1 MRLTDIEDELRAH
14 EIDVELTSIHDL
26 RERRSLLGSFES
38 QISFLRRILQTRID
52 LIDAA
57 LAARD
62 DEPGSEARLMSL
74 LSAIPELVARV
85 RPGASTR
92 SPRSRGLIDPDL
104 ELLAEVESD
113 AGIALMDVPAAADDD
128 LRRELARL
136 NRIER
141 SISDLRRRLHGSIDA
156 IQADIARRYRVGEL
170 TVSG

>member
-1 MRLTDIEDELRAH
+1 MRLTDIEVELRQHAT
-14 EIDVELTSIHDL
+14 DVELSSIGDL
-26 RERRSLLGSFES
+26 RERRSLLGSYES

-57 LAARD
+57 LAARG

-74 LSAIPELVARV
+74 LSAIPELLARV
-85 RPGASTR
+85 RTGGSAR
-92 SPRSRGLIDPDL
+92 SPRHRGLIDPDL
-104 ELLAEVESD
+104 ELLAEMESD
-113 AGIALMDVPAAADDD
+113 SGIALMDVPSAADDD

-136 NRIER
+136 SRVER
-141 SISDLRRRLHGSIDA
+141 SISDLRQQLHRSIDA